1 MTKMS
6 HILMKAAMPAPS
18 LLALMEQLANRLSPQ
33 AGKSLVIS
41 RKRERGSETRCAS
54 FTSMQSG
61 QRGMS
66 LIELMIALTMGLFLL
81 LGLSTFLTSNIKSN
95 TAAVRLASLDQEL
108 RAIMTLMTRDVRR
121 TGYWGSP
128 TFSAASGVYA
138 SGALSMIGAGS
149 AAYAAG
155 TGSTFAN
162 IAGPA
167 ISVNGAVVTAQAA
180 AGCLLYSYDINN
192 NSVQDLASGIDE
204 RYGFLLN
211 NGAVMMRTGVGA
223 TSFDCTTAAS
233 NAWDYLSDQK
243 NTNITALTFTETD
256 SAPVYMCA
264 SPLAAGCTSGPNIRT
279 RQINITIT
287 GQPLNDPGI
296 TQTLTETVKI
306 ENDLFKQN

>member
-1 MTKMS
+1 
-6 HILMKAAMPAPS
+6 
-18 LLALMEQLANRLSPQ
+18 
-33 AGKSLVIS
+33 
-41 RKRERGSETRCAS
+41 
-54 FTSMQSG
+54 
-61 QRGMS
+61 MS

-81 LGLSTFLTSNIKSN
+81 LGLSTFLTTTLKSN
-95 TAAVRLASLDQEL
+95 TAAVKLASLDQEL
-108 RAIMTLMTRDVRR
+108 RAIMTLMSRDIRR
-121 TGYWGSP
+121 AGYWGSP
-128 TFSAASGVYA
+128 TFNAASGVYA
-138 SGALSMIGAGS
+138 TGALSMIGKGANT
-149 AAYAAG
+149 YATG

-167 ISVNGAVVTAQAA
+167 ISVNGAIVTAATA
-180 AGCLLYSYDINN
+180 AGCLLYSYDRNGDGSQN
-192 NSVQDLASGIDE
+192 PDSAGTTSLPGEQ
-204 RYGFLLN
+204 YGFLRVVDANN

-223 TSFDCTTAAS
+223 TTFDCTTAAS

-256 SAPVYMCA
+256 SAPVYMTG
-264 SPLAAGCTSGPNIRT
+264 AAGPNIRT